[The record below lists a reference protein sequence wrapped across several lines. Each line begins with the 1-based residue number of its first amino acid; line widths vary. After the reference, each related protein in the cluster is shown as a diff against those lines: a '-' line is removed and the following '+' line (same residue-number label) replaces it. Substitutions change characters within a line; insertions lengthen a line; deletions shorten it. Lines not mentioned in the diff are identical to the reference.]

1 MFTVYAARDMAIKE
15 PAAVERREPLNRE
28 RVLAAAVELA
38 DREGIDA
45 LSMRRLGQELSVEA
59 MALYN
64 HVANKDDLLNGM
76 VDAVVG
82 EVDLG
87 ETNGA
92 DWKAIA
98 RNRILAARRVMRRHP
113 WASAVIASRTD
124 ASPVVMGY
132 MDSMAG
138 IMLAGGFS
146 PDLLHHAFHTLGSR
160 VLGFSQELFD
170 DSGSGL
176 PSSPEVQELMIRQM
190 SQAYPSIAEILKQVA
205 HDESSIVGSGCD
217 DQFEFEFAI
226 DVILDGLESLRQRQA
241 SASV

>member
-1 MFTVYAARDMAIKE
+1 MAIKE
-15 PAAVERREPLNRE
+15 STATERRVPLNRE

-82 EVDLG
+82 EIELIDAG
-87 ETNGA
+87 GTN
-92 DWKAIA
+92 WKAAA
-98 RNRILAARRVMRRHP
+98 RERILSARRVMRSHP
-113 WASAVIASRTD
+113 WASAVIASRTE
-124 ASPVVMGY
+124 ASPVVMRY
-132 MDSMAG
+132 MDRMGG

-146 PDLLHHAFHTLGSR
+146 LDLMHHAFHTLGSR
-160 VLGFSQELFD
+160 VLGFTQELFD
-170 DSGSGL
+170 DS
-176 PSSPEVQELMIRQM
+176 SSESMTPEVQELMIRQM
-190 SQAYPSIAEILKQVA
+190 SQEYPNVTAIMKQVA
-205 HDESSIVGSGCD
+205 HDEASVVGTGCD

-226 DVILDGLESLRQRQA
+226 DVILDGLEALRQREA
-241 SASV
+241 TAT